1 MVYENLKVLEISLSV
16 YLGDE
21 YKNNDWKENQ
31 EIFQDKIKDLS
42 FDYPFSFECP
52 IEDLICV
59 QLDYKDSLEP
69 LAKAQTIDNVYSVYG
84 ELMKVFG
91 EDVKINIYL
100 DGYLKDG
107 SNSVDM
113 SYQEFFGWLK
123 NELKN
128 YENNK

>member
-21 YKNNDWKENQ
+21 YKNNNWKDNQ
-31 EIFQDKIKDLS
+31 EIFKDKIKDLS

-59 QLDYKDSLEP
+59 QLDYEDSLEP
-69 LAKAQTIDNVYSVYG
+69 LAKAQTVDNIYNVYG

-100 DGYLKDG
+100 DGYLENGD
-107 SNSVDM
+107 NCVDM
-113 SYQEFFGWLK
+113 GYKEFADWLK
-123 NELKN
+123 MQLKE
-128 YENNK
+128 YENQK